1 MGPVPSF
8 ILPDLSS
15 QTLLKDLSTN
25 LEIKVSFYYPAFR
38 LSLQNTHS
46 QNITNK
52 IYREKVNSVEMYCL
66 KVFVASLGRQELE
79 FYLNFIQ
86 MSAANVANLQYF
98 PLSKD
103 TLNTTIFTSTPSENF
118 SHGYKI
124 SSLLFDFNLSFVI
137 QSSN

>member
-1 MGPVPSF
+1 
-8 ILPDLSS
+8 
-15 QTLLKDLSTN
+15 
-25 LEIKVSFYYPAFR
+25 
-38 LSLQNTHS
+38 
-46 QNITNK
+46 
-52 IYREKVNSVEMYCL
+52 MYCL

-86 MSAANVANLQYF
+86 MSAANVADLQHS

-103 TLNTTIFTSTPSENF
+103 TLNTTIFTLTQSENF